1 MEGNTSLAS
10 AMAQSENYDLEAE
23 IRSVFEDI
31 DDDNTEEAAGSHS
44 NAETS
49 HGHECLNLKGQQM
62 QQSGAVVNFV
72 CPLEPVSLNCTHKTF
87 KTKVALWKHIM
98 RTHHRKPN
106 EVCPNLFSNRTTS
119 QLTEK
124 QQNILKENRDISI
137 YPTDDQISII
147 AQQTRLSPYS
157 IKKWFN
163 STRYT
168 ERKEKKKNRDN
179 LDNPASYCAFSGNAR
194 SNILT
199 CSSNQPTME
208 RINMDKD
215 IDEVSPLVCPLA
227 PVSCTDKTS
236 KTRDGLR
243 GRRFTEKRRQQL
255 TILRANFDIS
265 IYPTGPDLH
274 YGTTD

>member
-1 MEGNTSLAS
+1 M
-10 AMAQSENYDLEAE
+10 
-23 IRSVFEDI
+23 
-31 DDDNTEEAAGSHS
+31 
-44 NAETS
+44 
-49 HGHECLNLKGQQM
+49 
-62 QQSGAVVNFV
+62 
-72 CPLEPVSLNCTHKTF
+72 
-87 KTKVALWKHIM
+87 
-98 RTHHRKPN
+98 
-106 EVCPNLFSNRTTS
+106 FSNRITS

-147 AQQTRLSPYS
+147 AQQTGLSPYS

-163 STRYT
+163 NTRYT

-179 LDNPASYCAFSGNAR
+179 FDNPASYCAFSGNAR

-199 CSSNQPTME
+199 CSSNPPTRE

-236 KTRDGLR
+236 MTRDGLR
-243 GRRFTEKRRQQL
+243 GRRFTEKQL

-265 IYPTGPDLH
+265 IYPTGDQISIMAQQTRLPPYSIKKWFYNTRYTEKRRLKIQLTALTILLH
-274 YGTTD
+274 IP